1 MYIDIGGR
9 WKIRGRKISIY
20 WRLCI
25 FDSQYIEFGDNLV
38 KAKA

>member
-1 MYIDIGGR
+1 MYIDIGADGKSEAER
-9 WKIRGRKISIY
+9 LVSIGDY
-20 WRLCI
+20 VV